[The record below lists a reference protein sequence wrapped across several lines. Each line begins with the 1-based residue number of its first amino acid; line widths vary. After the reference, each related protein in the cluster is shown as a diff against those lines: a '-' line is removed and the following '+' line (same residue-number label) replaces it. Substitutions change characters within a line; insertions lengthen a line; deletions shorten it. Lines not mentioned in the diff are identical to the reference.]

1 MAKALRFFLRPDW
14 VIAHPAVRRA
24 MVKADCPAAP
34 QRPAKERGS
43 RQIVVVAFFAARSL
57 PGIDRFSL
65 PFDLCHSQIGFVTAD
80 LSIAAALDLFA
91 VAGPGPAAGLVVVV
105 AGFSS
110 ACLACSFAAVTVTGK
125 GRVVVLFAFCFLAPR
140 FSSLRNRSFLL
151 LLCFAV
157 P

>member
-1 MAKALRFFLRPDW
+1 MAKALRFLLRPGW

-24 MVKADCPAAP
+24 MVKADCPAAS

-105 AGFSS
+105 AGFSAAVVASACLAS
-110 ACLACSFAAVTVTGK
+110 ACLACSSA
-125 GRVVVLFAFCFLAPR
+125 
-140 FSSLRNRSFLL
+140 
-151 LLCFAV
+151 
-157 P
+157 